1 MARIPIEGADQAVT
15 GPRRFLHT
23 RRRPLGR
30 LVSGLLAIALSR
42 RAQVTPE
49 AGRLEWIS
57 QPMGIPT
64 VDIDDSD
71 SLYRVLDTSFQ
82 PGE

>member
-1 MARIPIEGADQAVT
+1 
-15 GPRRFLHT
+15 
-23 RRRPLGR
+23 
-30 LVSGLLAIALSR
+30 LLAIALSR

>member
-1 MARIPIEGADQAVT
+1 MPIEGADQDFT
-15 GPRRFLHT
+15 GPRRLLRA
-23 RRRPLGR
+23 RRRPLGS

-42 RAQVTPE
+42 SAQVTPE
-49 AGRLEWIS
+49 AGRLRWIS

>member
-1 MARIPIEGADQAVT
+1 MAWIPIEGADQAVT

-49 AGRLEWIS
+49 AGRLQWIS
-57 QPMGIPT
+57 QPMGVPT
-64 VDIDDSD
+64 VDIDNGD
-71 SLYRVLDTSFQ
+71 SLFRVLTPVQ
-82 PGE
+82 AGQ